1 MEIYSSDNEQ
11 IPKHTEFTAS
21 SMGSIAFEAIEQVD
35 DGIVFGVTSRGIYIK
50 TSSRWIVFIS
60 HEPHHG
66 PLTINVP
73 DARNVKSFINNK
85 MRVRFASGKIHIPD
99 AAITVNTNNSF
110 VWHPKPPPA
119 PALPDA
125 ASRERM
131 IAAAEEIIS
140 RGSEEGLSVLLPQ
153 LLETTHHMDF
163 EGKNFPSR
171 FLSILDLANE
181 TGELISQKFIVDL
194 LGTGPGLTPS
204 GDDFV
209 MGLLLAVNRWKS
221 EYLSQHNLDLFNR
234 EIMAAAYQQTT
245 TLSANLIEC
254 AAQGL
259 ADQRLIDALD
269 WLVSGSETSMQS
281 IDALLTWG
289 SSSGSDIFVGFV
301 VALSSRNSTEQA

>member
-21 SMGSIAFEAIEQVD
+21 SIGSIACEAIQNESE
-35 DGIVFGVTSRGIYIK
+35 GIVFGVTSRGIYVK

-60 HEPHHG
+60 YEPHHG
-66 PLTINVP
+66 PLTINFP

-85 MRVRFASGKIHIPD
+85 MRVRFSSGKIHIPD
-99 AAITVNTNNSF
+99 AAIAVNTNNSF
-110 VWHPKPPPA
+110 VWHPKPPTA
-119 PALPDA
+119 PAQTA
-125 ASRERM
+125 AARRERM
-131 IAAAEEIIS
+131 IAAAEKIIS
-140 RGSEEGLSVLLPQ
+140 RGSQEGLSDLLPQ
-153 LLETTHHMDF
+153 LLDTTHNREFD
-163 EGKNFPSR
+163 GKEFPSL
-171 FLSILDLANE
+171 FSGILELANE
-181 TGELISQKFIVDL
+181 TGELPSQKFIVDL

-209 MGLLLAVNRWKS
+209 MGMLLAVNRWKS

-234 EIMAAAYQQTT
+234 EIIAAAYLQTT

-269 WLVSGSETSMQS
+269 WLVSGSESSMRS

-301 VALSSRNSTEQA
+301 VALSARNSTGQA